1 MSDRGLSDELVAA
14 ACKDG
19 DPITKVRMVVFAVL
33 TRELSFFSGLS
44 NPRTWGRPHFSVTG
58 CLRPLSDMANF
69 VPCMSHRIALFEIK
83 VPLICVG
90 L

>member
-33 TRELSFFSGLS
+33 TRELSFFLVC
-44 NPRTWGRPHFSVTG
+44 RT
-58 CLRPLSDMANF
+58 LRLG
-69 VPCMSHRIALFEIK
+69 
-83 VPLICVG
+83 VG
-90 L
+90 PISR